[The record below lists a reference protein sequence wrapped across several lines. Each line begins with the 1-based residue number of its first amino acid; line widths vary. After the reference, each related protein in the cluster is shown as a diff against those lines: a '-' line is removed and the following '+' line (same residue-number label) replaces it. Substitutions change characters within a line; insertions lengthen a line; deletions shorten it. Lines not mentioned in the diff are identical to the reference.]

1 MTKDQIK
8 DANLEGDILKGLKHP
23 NIIHFREVQ
32 TDNNYLY
39 IIMDYADGGDLSMK
53 IKEQNGKLFPEDK
66 ILDWFTQV
74 CLAIKHI
81 HDRKILHRDIKS
93 QNIFLMKTG
102 QVKLGD
108 FGIAKCLDQT
118 IDKAKTYVGTP
129 YYLSPE
135 IINSQPYGFQSDIWS
150 LGVLLYEMCALKMPF
165 DASNLPQLYI
175 KIINCNYQ
183 PLNDIY
189 SNELKKLVKDMLN
202 EQYIKRPTISEI
214 LNNPIIRPR
223 IKKFLNES
231 EYNIEF
237 SHTILHN
244 FKLNSSHNDEKMTK
258 NELISNNINNN
269 NNNINN
275 YRNNIRASQGHQRP
289 IIKKEINERNL
300 RVSANDSKRYNYN
313 YQKQQMKQNKINI
326 LKRDLEPKPNNLIH
340 KSNRQGFGKYNGN
353 ILYNYNN
360 NGNNNNI
367 GGGFFLLN
375 EGKDY
380 KMNESK
386 RNKKNKNMGREEFSS
401 DKINNKNNQ
410 NKINNININDN
421 IYNGLRSENSAKFN
435 SNKKRMEYEKKN
447 NNIMNNLANNN
458 NNSYR
463 DKDKERKKNLE
474 EVKKKLRRENKN
486 KLSNQDGV
494 IWMRGMENYS
504 EKKEDIANNLNNGD
518 NINSRMTDNN
528 TEEPTI
534 DRTQYDDL
542 INLNK
547 NEISGKNLL
556 PLNNIN
562 DKNNMN
568 TYSEDS
574 QDDLNE
580 EDVNNNNKLYEDFFK
595 GEVLTYNNNKNI
607 NNFNGMKYSN
617 SNNDNQDII
626 SKLNENEIYEKNMEI
641 DGDKVTEDVWNDI
654 SNDFGKELTLNISNI
669 IKKYVYDDMLSYD
682 YNKITENI
690 IKDLKYKNISAAL
703 IEKAINK
710 IPDIYYL
717 ILCNK
722 L

>member
-1 MTKDQIK
+1 
-8 DANLEGDILKGLKHP
+8 
-23 NIIHFREVQ
+23 
-32 TDNNYLY
+32 
-39 IIMDYADGGDLSMK
+39 MK
-53 IKEQNGKLFPEDK
+53 IKAQNGILFPEDK

-93 QNIFLMKTG
+93 QNIFLMKNG

-118 IDKAKTYVGTP
+118 MDKAKTYVGTP

-183 PLNDIY
+183 PLNDVY
-189 SNELKKLVKDMLN
+189 SNELKELVKDMLN
-202 EQYIKRPTISEI
+202 EQYLKRPNISEI
-214 LNNPIIRPR
+214 LNNSIIKPR

-231 EYNIEF
+231 EYNSEF
-237 SHTILHN
+237 SHTIIHN

-258 NELISNNINNN
+258 NELITNNLNINNN
-269 NNNINN
+269 LNNYN

-300 RVSANDSKRYNYN
+300 RVSANDTKKMNYH
-313 YQKQQMKQNKINI
+313 YQKQQMKQNKINL
-326 LKRDLEPKPNNLIH
+326 LKKELEPKPNNIIN

-353 ILYNYNN
+353 NGNFLYNYNN
-360 NGNNNNI
+360 NNGNNI
-367 GGGFFLLN
+367 VGGFYN

-380 KMNESK
+380 RNNDSK

-401 DKINNKNNQ
+401 DKINKNNQ
-410 NKINNININDN
+410 NKINMNDN
-421 IYNGLRSENSAKFN
+421 IYNGLKSENSTKMN
-435 SNKKRMEYEKKN
+435 SNKKRMEYERKN
-447 NNIMNNLANNN
+447 TNNLLNNN
-458 NNSYR
+458 NNLLNNNNSHR
-463 DKDKERKKNLE
+463 DKDKERKQKLE
-474 EVKKKLRRENKN
+474 EVKRKLRRENKN
-486 KLSNQDGV
+486 KISNQDGV

-504 EKKEDIANNLNNGD
+504 DKKDDVVKDLNLINN
-518 NINSRMTDNN
+518 TDNLASRITDN
-528 TEEPTI
+528 TEEPVI
-534 DRTQYDDL
+534 DRIQYDDL
-542 INLNK
+542 NIK

-556 PLNNIN
+556 PLNNIANTNINNYSN
-562 DKNNMN
+562 D
-568 TYSEDS
+568 SH
-574 QDDLNE
+574 DDINE
-580 EDVNNNNKLYEDFFK
+580 EEINNNNKLYEDFFK
-595 GEVLTYNNNKNI
+595 GEVLNYNENNNYYNGVKNM
-607 NNFNGMKYSN
+607 NNN
-617 SNNDNQDII
+617 SQDNCPNLTD
-626 SKLNENEIYEKNMEI
+626 SLLYEKNMEI
-641 DGDKVTEDVWNDI
+641 NESKVTEDIWNEI
-654 SNDFGKELTLNISNI
+654 SNDFGKELTINISSI
-669 IKKYVYDDMLSYD
+669 IKKNVYDEMLSYD

-690 IKDLKYKNISAAL
+690 IKDLKNKNISSNL
-703 IEKAINK
+703 IERAINK